1 MDINAQKEQFSVAY
15 VRAVAAVAG
24 YATGKF
30 DVDDDS
36 VDLTLAERGGRGTI
50 RSPRIDLQLKCTDQD
65 IVRDDRLAFELSL
78 KNYEE
83 LRPANLATPRIL
95 VVVLVPNDVAQ
106 WLQHSEQ
113 ELALRRCG
121 YWVSLLGMPET
132 SNTAGVTIDVPRRQV
147 FNPEAV
153 RQIMETIGNG
163 GAP

>member
-1 MDINAQKEQFSVAY
+1 MDLNAQKEQFSVAY

-36 VDLTLAERGGRGTI
+36 VDLTLAERGGRGTV
-50 RSPRIDLQLKCTDQD
+50 RSPRLDLQLKCTDQD
-65 IVRDDRLAFELSL
+65 NLRDDRLAFELSL

-83 LRPANLATPRIL
+83 LRPINLATPRIL
-95 VVVLVPNDVAQ
+95 VVVLVPNDVTQ

-113 ELALRRCG
+113 ELVLRRCG
-121 YWVSLLGMPET
+121 YWISLRGLPET
-132 SNTAGVTIDVPRRQV
+132 SNTASVTIDIPRRQV
-147 FNPEAV
+147 FTPDTV
-153 RQIMETIGNG
+153 RRIMETVGNG